1 MARSIR
7 PRQGG
12 GGFGVFRMVERTGLR
27 KGVAGSKGWFYV
39 GTGLW
44 TVRTLR
50 RLAARNEELLISEEL
65 KPGQRIVITNE
76 RIRVEGTPTAAPK
89 GRRARRKQAKAQAR
103 AEAAAAK
110 RAARAQRSRSARRAQ
125 RRAAPTEPAA

>member
-7 PRQGG
+7 PRRDA

-27 KGVAGSKGWFYV
+27 KGVAGSKAWFYV

-50 RLAARNEELLISEEL
+50 RLAARQEELLISEEL
-65 KPGQRIVITNE
+65 KPGQRIVISNDL
-76 RIRVEGTPTAAPK
+76 IAVAGAPS
-89 GRRARRKQAKAQAR
+89 GAPRSRRARRRATKAEARAAKQA
-103 AEAAAAK
+103 AK
-110 RAARAQRSRSARRAQ
+110 AQRSRAARRAQ
-125 RRAAPTEPAA
+125 RRAAAAEPAA

>member
-7 PRQGG
+7 PQRGAGG
-12 GGFGVFRMVERTGLR
+12 LGVFRMVERTGLR

-76 RIRVEGTPTAAPK
+76 RISVDGAPK
-89 GRRARRKQAKAQAR
+89 GRRARRRATKAQAR
-103 AEAAAAK
+103 VEADAAK
-110 RAARAQRSRSARRAQ
+110 RAAKAQRSRGARRSQ
-125 RRAAPTEPAA
+125 RTTAPADPAA

>member
-7 PRQGG
+7 PASGAGG
-12 GGFGVFRMVERTGLR
+12 GVFRMVERTGLR

-50 RLAARNEELLISEEL
+50 RMAARQEELLISEEL
-65 KPGQRIVITNE
+65 KPGQRIVISNE
-76 RIRVEGTPTAAPK
+76 RISVEGTPTSAPT
-89 GRRARRKQAKAQAR
+89 GRRASRKAAKAQAR
-103 AEAAAAK
+103 AEADAAK
-110 RAARAQRSRSARRAQ
+110 RAAKAQRSRAARRAQ
-125 RRAAPTEPAA
+125 RKAAAAATDA